1 MAGTSVSRRK
11 PDPMAEVNLLDLKPV
26 RVAEWEEADGQVVI
40 LRPPPRTTGF
50 RRLVDRLLVEMS
62 TRRIRLDEVGSA
74 AWLLFDGER
83 TVGDVADELRARFG
97 DAVEP
102 AEERVGTLVRLLH
115 RQLFVEFP
123 GIDD

>member
-1 MAGTSVSRRK
+1 MRRRK
-11 PDPMAEVNLLDLKPV
+11 PDPMAEVNLLDLTPV
-26 RVAEWEEADGQVVI
+26 RVAEWEEIDGQVVI

-62 TRRIRLDEVGSA
+62 TRRIRLDDVGSA
-74 AWLLFDGER
+74 LWLLLDGER
-83 TVGDVADELRARFG
+83 TVGDVAGELRVRFG

-102 AEERVGTLVRLLH
+102 AEERAGTLVRLLH

-123 GIDD
+123 GIDA

>member
-1 MAGTSVSRRK
+1 
-11 PDPMAEVNLLDLKPV
+11 MAEVNLLDLKPA
-26 RVAEWEEADGQVVI
+26 RVAEWEEVDGHVVI
-40 LRPPPRTTGF
+40 LRPPPRTTGI

-62 TRRIRLDEVGSA
+62 TRRIRLDETGSA
-74 AWLLFDGER
+74 VWLLLDGER
-83 TVGDVADELRARFG
+83 TVADVVTEVRALFG

-123 GIDD
+123 GVDDRR